1 MSAVA
6 FYALWISLPP
16 VHGGGMPLRLFAGFV
31 YGFYQ
36 WLCVVAVLGFAR
48 RWLNRDSAKRR
59 YLTDAIFPFY
69 IVHQTAIIMIA
80 YALRGSGISAGLEA
94 AVIIGGTAAT
104 CIVTYEIVRRVGW
117 LRPLFGL
124 KPETAQ
130 PDLPMQPSGQTAN

>member
-1 MSAVA
+1 MRD
-6 FYALWISLPP
+6 
-16 VHGGGMPLRLFAGFV
+16 GGLPLRLYGGFA

-48 RWLNRDSAKRR
+48 RWLNRDSATRR

-80 YALRGSGISAGLEA
+80 YALRGSGLLAAVEA

-117 LRPLFGL
+117 LRPSFGL

-130 PDLPMQPSGQTAN
+130 PALPMQPSGQAAN